1 MYAVCVEQEEGKRSK
16 KVLGGMRIKHLDWP
30 RNDIQQ
36 PFELI
41 GSVQYR
47 RQWSSREAQ
56 WRKAGKEQGQPGK
69 GGATEKTRQRIV
81 HCEASDPQ

>member
-1 MYAVCVEQEEGKRSK
+1 MYVYVEQEEGKRKS
-16 KVLGGMRIKHLDWP
+16 LETRGSSTWT
-30 RNDIQQ
+30 DIQQ
-36 PFELI
+36 LFELI

-81 HCEASDPQ
+81 HCEASDPH

>member
-36 PFELI
+36 PFELMWQCAI
-41 GSVQYR
+41 QEAMVKQGSPVEES
-47 RQWSSREAQ
+47 RQ
-56 WRKAGKEQGQPGK
+56 GGQPGK
-69 GGATEKTRQRIV
+69 GNRENQATNRQL
-81 HCEASDPQ
+81 

>member
-16 KVLGGMRIKHLDWP
+16 KVLGGMRIKHMDWP

-56 WRKAGKEQGQPGK
+56 WRKAGKEGQPGK
-69 GGATEKTRQRIV
+69 GNRENQATNR
-81 HCEASDPQ
+81 PL